1 MASRDEDSG
10 SLTNR
15 LMSRSE
21 TGLHRQSVQGGGEVY
36 SGPTASRALK
46 AIGARAMTMD
56 DTIFVDEGFDV
67 NKAEDA
73 ALYAHESH
81 HRDESGG
88 SDQHG
93 ARDAEEVHARAIER
107 MVLHRMDA
115 GEGLGDI
122 LRDVQNGVIPRSSG
136 EADSMAQRSASSPAG
151 ATGKG
156 GGSELDDGDAM
167 KAYNDMVAAGKD
179 HKTIVRELV
188 KYCVETI
195 TRQEEEHHF
204 RKTELDFF

>member
-1 MASRDEDSG
+1 MARRDDDSG

-21 TGLHRQSVQGGGEVY
+21 TGLRRKAVEGGGEVY

-46 AIGARAMTMD
+46 AVGARAMTMD
-56 DTIFVDEGFDV
+56 NTIFVDEGFDV

-107 MVLHRMDA
+107 MVLHRMGA

-122 LRDVQNGVIPRSSG
+122 LRDVQNGMVPRDSVQ
-136 EADSMAQRSASSPAG
+136 ADAMASRAQDPAG
-151 ATGKG
+151 STGRG
-156 GGSELDDGDAM
+156 GGSELAEGDAM
-167 KAYNDMVAAGKD
+167 TAYHDMLAAGKD
-179 HKTIVRELV
+179 HQTIVRELV

-195 TRQEEEHHF
+195 SRQEEEHLF
-204 RKTELDFF
+204 RKAELDFF